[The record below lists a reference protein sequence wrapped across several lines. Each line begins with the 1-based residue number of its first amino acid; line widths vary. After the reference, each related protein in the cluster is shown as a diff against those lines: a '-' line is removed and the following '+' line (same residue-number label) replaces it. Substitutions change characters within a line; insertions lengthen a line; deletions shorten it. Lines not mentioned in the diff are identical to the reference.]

1 MELRPISDGYLDG
14 KPLPSIQDQMSK
26 KQAKN
31 VDVLSKLSSPD
42 RLQAMLKSNRK
53 VPPVK
58 DQSSLTAISNAEN
71 NVGSNG
77 QNTPLYGDPETQK
90 VELLREGY
98 FRAKSRADEYLLLV
112 AAEKETLT
120 SRGWVPGNGNGN
132 GDSAAADLY
141 SFKSKSAEKKQQYHQ
156 ANRLYYGLSTL
167 LYASIG
173 AMKANELDVYVRRK
187 ALLLPG
193 SIFDI
198 KEWEQFLTLAKD
210 CRSKE
215 WRDGEITAAATVS
228 IKAEEGSN
236 KANLKSSLKKCM
248 ECLRSLRLDS
258 EGMTDE
264 VQDSTKEFGRYMIG
278 AKKKIEEAMLKLG
291 KTLIE
296 TKKSYQA
303 ALAALEVEK
312 EKNRRLVVDVDE
324 RVRLDVLM
332 RQDNSEDKMKLQKD
346 EYEADLREK
355 ENEIKEKVAEIKEK
369 EAEIKEKE
377 AEINE
382 KESQRLCLSREN
394 EDLAALGEKS
404 SIRQQILETRLALLE
419 TSHAENLLRLKRYEN
434 APSEKGGFPAIKI
447 AGMTAEN
454 KSSDEPKVA
463 RHITEAE
470 KENFKKVKDRVAQLE
485 GELEVAQKRHVS
497 VIKT

>member
-31 VDVLSKLSSPD
+31 LDVLSKLSSPD
-42 RLQAMLKSNRK
+42 RLQAILKSSRK

-58 DQSSLTAISNAEN
+58 DQSNLTAIN
-71 NVGSNG
+71 NVDNTVSSNG

-120 SRGWVPGNGNGN
+120 SRGWVPGNGNG
-132 GDSAAADLY
+132 DAAAADLY

-215 WRDGEITAAATVS
+215 WRDGENTAAAIVT
-228 IKAEEGSN
+228 IKADEGSN
-236 KANLKSSLKKCM
+236 KVNLKNSLKRCM

-278 AKKKIEEAMLKLG
+278 AKKRIEEAMLKLG

-296 TKKSYQA
+296 TNKSYQA

-312 EKNRRLVVDVDE
+312 EKNRRLVIDVDE
-324 RVRLDVLM
+324 RVRLDILM
-332 RQDNSEDKMKLQKD
+332 RQDNSEDKMKLQKS
-346 EYEADLREK
+346 EYEAELREK
-355 ENEIKEKVAEIKEK
+355 DTEIKQKVAEIEEK
-369 EAEIKEKE
+369 EAELR
-377 AEINE
+377 A

-434 APSEKGGFPAIKI
+434 APSEKGGFPAIKV
-447 AGMTAEN
+447 AGMIAEN
-454 KSSDEPKVA
+454 KSSDVIHGEPKVA

-497 VIKT
+497 AIGLDS

>member
-1 MELRPISDGYLDG
+1 MRPISDVYLDG
-14 KPLPSIQDQMSK
+14 KPLPSIQDPMSK
-26 KQAKN
+26 KQSKN
-31 VDVLSKLSSPD
+31 VDILSKLSSPD
-42 RLQAMLKSNRK
+42 RLQAMLKSSRK
-53 VPPVK
+53 IPPVK
-58 DQSSLTAISNAEN
+58 DQSILTAVDNAEN
-71 NVGSNG
+71 IVDSNG

-120 SRGWVPGNGNGN
+120 SRGWVPGNG
-132 GDSAAADLY
+132 DSAATDLY

-193 SIFDI
+193 SVFDI

-215 WRDGEITAAATVS
+215 WRDGEKNATAIVVHT
-228 IKAEEGSN
+228 KADEDN
-236 KANLKSSLKKCM
+236 KAKLKKSLKGCL

-278 AKKKIEEAMLKLG
+278 AKKKIEEAMLRLG

-296 TKKSYQA
+296 TKKSHEM
-303 ALAALEVEK
+303 ALASLEVEK
-312 EKNRRLVVDVDE
+312 EKNRKHMTDIDE
-324 RVRLDVLM
+324 KVRLNILM
-332 RQDNSEDKMKLQKD
+332 QQDDSEDKMKLQKE
-346 EYEADLREK
+346 EYEAELREK
-355 ENEIKEKVAEIKEK
+355 EVVIRAKEEEIREK
-369 EAEIKEKE
+369 EAEIRKKEE
-377 AEINE
+377 ELLE
-382 KESQRLCLSREN
+382 KESQRLCISREN
-394 EDLAALGEKS
+394 EDLVALREKDS
-404 SIRQQILETRLALLE
+404 VRQQILETRLSLIE
-419 TSHAENLLRLKRYEN
+419 TSHAENLLKLRRYEGTS
-434 APSEKGGFPAIKI
+434 SEKGGLPAIKI
-447 AGMTAEN
+447 AGMSADN
-454 KSSDEPKVA
+454 KNSDVIPDGSKAARHPSDE
-463 RHITEAE
+463 E
-470 KENFKKVKDRVAQLE
+470 KENFKRVKARVAQLE
-485 GELEVAQKRHVS
+485 GELEVAQKRQVS
-497 VIKT
+497 ATRT

>member
-1 MELRPISDGYLDG
+1 MELRPISDVYLDG
-14 KPLPSIQDQMSK
+14 KPLPSIQDPMSK
-26 KQAKN
+26 KQTKN
-31 VDVLSKLSSPD
+31 VDILSKLSSPD
-42 RLQAMLKSNRK
+42 RLQAMLKSSRK
-53 VPPVK
+53 IPPVK
-58 DQSSLTAISNAEN
+58 DQCILTAVDNAEN
-71 NVGSNG
+71 NVDSNG

-120 SRGWVPGNGNGN
+120 SRGWVPGNG
-132 GDSAAADLY
+132 DSAATDLY

-215 WRDGEITAAATVS
+215 WRDGEKNAAAIVVHT
-228 IKAEEGSN
+228 KADEDN
-236 KANLKSSLKKCM
+236 KAKLKSSLKGCL

-278 AKKKIEEAMLKLG
+278 AKKKIEEAMLRLG

-296 TKKSYQA
+296 TKKSHEI
-303 ALAALEVEK
+303 ALASLEVEK
-312 EKNRRLVVDVDE
+312 EKNRKHMTDIDE
-324 RVRLDVLM
+324 KVRLNILM
-332 RQDNSEDKMKLQKD
+332 QQDDSEDKMKLLKD
-346 EYEADLREK
+346 EYEAELREK
-355 ENEIKEKVAEIKEK
+355 EVVIRAKEVEIREK
-369 EAEIKEKE
+369 EAELQ
-377 AEINE
+377 E
-382 KESQRLCLSREN
+382 KESQRQCLSREN
-394 EDLAALGEKS
+394 EDLAALSEKDS
-404 SIRQQILETRLALLE
+404 VRQQILETRLNLLE
-419 TSHAENLLRLKRYEN
+419 TSHAENLLKLRRYEG
-434 APSEKGGFPAIKI
+434 ASSEKGGLPAIKI
-447 AGMTAEN
+447 AGMSADN
-454 KSSDEPKVA
+454 KNSDVIPDGSKAARHPSDE
-463 RHITEAE
+463 E
-470 KENFKKVKDRVAQLE
+470 KENFKRVKERVAQLE
-485 GELEVAQKRHVS
+485 GELEVAQKRQVS
-497 VIKT
+497 TTST

>member
-1 MELRPISDGYLDG
+1 MELRPISDVYLDG
-14 KPLPSIQDQMSK
+14 KPLPSIQDQTSK
-26 KQAKN
+26 KLSKSG
-31 VDVLSKLSSPD
+31 DVLSKLSSPD
-42 RLQAMLKSNRK
+42 RLQAMLKSSRK

-58 DQSSLTAISNAEN
+58 DQINLTSLNNAEN
-71 NVGSNG
+71 NVDSNG

-90 VELLREGY
+90 VEFLREGY

-120 SRGWVPGNGNGN
+120 SRGWVPGNG
-132 GDSAAADLY
+132 DSAATDLY

-198 KEWEQFLTLAKD
+198 KEWEQFLMLAKD

-215 WRDGEITAAATVS
+215 WRDGENSATALQVS
-228 IKAEEGSN
+228 AKTDEGN
-236 KANLKSSLKKCM
+236 KANLKSSLKRCL

-296 TKKSYQA
+296 TNKSYQA
-303 ALAALEVEK
+303 ALASLEVEK
-312 EKNRRLVVDVDE
+312 EKNRKIMIDVDE
-324 RVRLDVLM
+324 KVRLDILM
-332 RQDNSEDKMKLQKD
+332 SQDDSEDKLKLQKV
-346 EYEADLREK
+346 EYEAELLEK
-355 ENEIKEKVAEIKEK
+355 DALIRKK
-369 EAEIKEKE
+369 EAEIRKKD
-377 AEINE
+377 AEILEKDAEIRE
-382 KESQRLCLSREN
+382 KESQRQSLSREN

-404 SIRQQILETRLALLE
+404 SVRHQILETRLALLE
-419 TSHAENLLRLKRYEN
+419 TSHAENLLKLKRYESG
-434 APSEKGGFPAIKI
+434 SEKGGLPTIKI
-447 AGMTAEN
+447 AGVTSEK
-454 KSSDEPKVA
+454 KSSDLLPGE
-463 RHITEAE
+463 E
-470 KENFKKVKDRVAQLE
+470 KDNFKKVKDRVAQLE
-485 GELEVAQKRHVS
+485 GELEVAQKRQVS
-497 VIKT
+497 AIRN